1 MAKAEILEIKGPIK
15 RSMIADN
22 IELFE
27 IKKRLNGTLK
37 LDIFNKILYSVIL

>member
-27 IKKRLNGTLK
+27 IKKAPKWHFKARY
-37 LDIFNKILYSVIL
+37 F